1 MTEPEPT
8 PTVGRWKSTYWLC
21 TDCPTGY
28 DRNMAHWTE
37 CPHLRL
43 VNPNA
48 EEKPLM
54 AESLGW
60 VWVLSLAVLIYAS
73 HVTRHRHALH

>member
-1 MTEPEPT
+1 M
-8 PTVGRWKSTYWLC
+8 
-21 TDCPTGY
+21 
-28 DRNMAHWTE
+28 
-37 CPHLRL
+37 
-43 VNPNA
+43 NPNA